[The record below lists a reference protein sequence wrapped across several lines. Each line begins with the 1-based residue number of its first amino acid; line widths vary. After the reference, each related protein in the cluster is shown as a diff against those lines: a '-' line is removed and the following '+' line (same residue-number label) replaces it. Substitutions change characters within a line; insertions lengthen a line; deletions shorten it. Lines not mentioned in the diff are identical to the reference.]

1 MQISSLKKLKIENR
15 SDFLA
20 KSQLSAFATLTHLI
34 KHCANAT
41 KLCKNEQLLD
51 CIVLLAGLPDNPLYT

>member
-1 MQISSLKKLKIENR
+1 MQISLLKKLKIENI

-20 KSQLSAFATLTHLI
+20 KSQLSAFATLTHLM

-41 KLCKNEQLLD
+41 KLCKKKQLLD
-51 CIVLLAGLPDNPLYT
+51 CIFLLAGLPNNPLHT